1 MLQVVG
7 ESGLC
12 VLLATRTADI
22 QVGFIPISQPCA
34 LDLSY
39 SAITWGCSELCT
51 FQDLISALETMML
64 NELELKRV
72 QLGPRNM

>member
-7 ESGLC
+7 ESRFVC
-12 VLLATRTADI
+12 FTCHKNADI

-39 SAITWGCSELCT
+39 SAITWDCTELCT
-51 FQDLISALETMML
+51 FQDLISALETLIL